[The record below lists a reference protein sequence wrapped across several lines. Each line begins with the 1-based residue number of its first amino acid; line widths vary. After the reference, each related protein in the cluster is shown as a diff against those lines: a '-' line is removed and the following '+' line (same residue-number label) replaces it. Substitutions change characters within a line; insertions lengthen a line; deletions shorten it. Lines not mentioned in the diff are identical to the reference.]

1 VSSRKRTQSVST
13 ASRTASGTAPSLS
26 PILAVNFVGALGFGI
41 VLPFLVFL
49 VTRLGGNAVVYGL
62 LASAYPAFQLA
73 GAPVLG
79 RWSDRIGRRKVLLLS
94 EIGTLAAWGLF
105 MVALA
110 LPAVPLAEVETR
122 VLGAFTLSL
131 PLAILFLARALDGVT
146 GGNVSVAS
154 AYLADVTPEDE
165 RSAAFGRLAVSSNL
179 GYIAGPAL
187 AGILGAL
194 GPGEWLPVLVAFLA
208 SLAATLVITF
218 ALEDPDPCVLTV
230 DPERVDVGD
239 LLGGDQKQ
247 CYQRL
252 GAAELSTR
260 QILRIPHVARLLG
273 LQFLV
278 FLGFNLFYVA
288 FPVHAATRL
297 EWSVLDVG
305 LYFAFISVL
314 MAVVEG
320 PVLGRLSR
328 RLGDRPLVIAGSLI
342 LAGAF
347 LFFLSA
353 RTLVLYGGTVLVA
366 AGNGLMWPSLLA
378 TLSKTVDRPTQGA
391 VQGLAGSVNAVAS
404 ILGLVLGGLIY
415 GVVGTGVFV
424 LSAAATGLVFLLA
437 FGIPGPGAD
446 QGGEGRSVA

>member
-1 VSSRKRTQSVST
+1 
-13 ASRTASGTAPSLS
+13 
-26 PILAVNFVGALGFGI
+26 
-41 VLPFLVFL
+41 
-49 VTRLGGNAVVYGL
+49 
-62 LASAYPAFQLA
+62 
-73 GAPVLG
+73 
-79 RWSDRIGRRKVLLLS
+79 
-94 EIGTLAAWGLF
+94 
-105 MVALA
+105 M
-110 LPAVPLAEVETR
+110 
-122 VLGAFTLSL
+122 
-131 PLAILFLARALDGVT
+131 
-146 GGNVSVAS
+146 
-154 AYLADVTPEDE
+154 
-165 RSAAFGRLAVSSNL
+165 
-179 GYIAGPAL
+179 
-187 AGILGAL
+187 
-194 GPGEWLPVLVAFLA
+194 
-208 SLAATLVITF
+208 
-218 ALEDPDPCVLTV
+218 
-230 DPERVDVGD
+230 
-239 LLGGDQKQ
+239 
-247 CYQRL
+247 
-252 GAAELSTR
+252 
-260 QILRIPHVARLLG
+260 
-273 LQFLV
+273 